1 MSENNAG
8 VEFDM
13 GDLYPEKKGKYIL
26 INAYDDIVR
35 SSVRELMSKSDMCRC
50 DKCFLDICAIV
61 FNRKYSRFVTTTEG
75 QLLSK
80 VPQISYG
87 GQVEM
92 TVTILDAI
100 KMVRDFPKHEEE

>member
-1 MSENNAG
+1 MSENEGKIERNP
-8 VEFDM
+8 E
-13 GDLYPEKKGKYIL
+13 DLYPEKKGKYIL

-35 SSVRELMSKSDMCRC
+35 SSVRDLMAKSEMCQC
-50 DKCFLDICAIV
+50 DKCFLDVCAVV

-100 KMVRDFPKHEEE
+100 KMVRDFPKHDE

>member
-1 MSENNAG
+1 MSENKTG
-8 VEFDM
+8 TEFNTEE
-13 GDLYPEKKGKYIL
+13 LYPEKNGKYIL

-35 SSVRELMSKSDMCRC
+35 ASVRDLMSKSDMCQC
-50 DKCFLDICAIV
+50 DKCFLDVCAVV
-61 FNRKYSRFVTTTEG
+61 FNRKYARFVTTTEG

-100 KMVRDFPKHEEE
+100 KMVRDFPKH

>member
-1 MSENNAG
+1 MSVYDSGSDFSADE
-8 VEFDM
+8 
-13 GDLYPEKKGKYIL
+13 LYPERKGKYIL

-35 SSVRELMSKSDMCRC
+35 SSVRDLMSKSNMCQC

-61 FNRKYSRFVTTTEG
+61 FNRKYARFVTTTEG
-75 QLLSK
+75 QLLTR
-80 VPQISYG
+80 VPQVSYG

-100 KMVRDFPKHEEE
+100 KMVRDFPRH